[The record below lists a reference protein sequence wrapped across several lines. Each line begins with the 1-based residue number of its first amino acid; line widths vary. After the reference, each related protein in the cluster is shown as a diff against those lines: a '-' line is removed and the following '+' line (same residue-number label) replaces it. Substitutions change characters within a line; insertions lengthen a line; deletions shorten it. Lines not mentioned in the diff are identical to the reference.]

1 MITNRIFRFR
11 ASAPRRSVAV
21 LATVSVFLMFAVC
34 PAAGWGNAA
43 RPAGNG
49 GEDTVKVDTACA
61 DVAVSEPDLLWPLNV
76 QSRLEVLL
84 QSEIFETSTVGLM
97 VYDLTADSVI
107 FKHNERQL
115 MRPASTLKMMV
126 AVAALDRLGKDY
138 EFETAL
144 LHTGEVEGGVLRG
157 DLYCRGGFD
166 PAFGSSD
173 LDRFVDSL
181 RALGVDT
188 IIGDLYAD
196 VSMKDGDRLGEG
208 WCWDDDN
215 PVLSPLLVSG
225 ENDFAGRLLGRLRR
239 AGIVVEG
246 GLKTGNT
253 PRRARKLCAIR
264 RPMTDVLPR
273 MMKQS
278 DNLYSES
285 VFYNLAASAAD
296 GEPAT
301 AKLGRNVMNR
311 LIERLGFKPSRY
323 YIADGSGLSLY
334 NYVSPELEVAFLR
347 YAYGND
353 GIYVPLYQVMPV
365 AGEDGTLRSRMRR
378 GYARGNV
385 HAKTGTVTGV
395 SALAGYCKAANGHV
409 LCFSIIN
416 MGIRR
421 ASTGRHFQDRVCEA
435 LCRP

>member
-1 MITNRIFRFR
+1 MTQKLMKHLYLLCITLLIPLSLTAQTPDTPQPDEIADSLLLARTNTDSIST
-11 ASAPRRSVAV
+11 ADTTSAAWSHLVQDR
-21 LATVSVFLMFAVC
+21 LAQLISN
-34 PAAGWGNAA
+34 P
-43 RPAGNG
+43 
-49 GEDTVKVDTACA
+49 
-61 DVAVSEPDLLWPLNV
+61 
-76 QSRLEVLL
+76 
-84 QSEIFETSTVGLM
+84 IFERTQLGLC
-97 VYDLTADSVI
+97 VYDLTADSVL
-107 FKHNERQL
+107 FSHGERQL
-115 MRPASTLKMMV
+115 LRPASCEKVLT
-126 AVAALDRLGKDY
+126 AIAALSQLGGSHR
-138 EFETAL
+138 FETRL
-144 LHTGEVEGGVLRG
+144 YYQGDITDRRSLEGDIYIV
-157 DLYCRGGFD
+157 GGFD
-166 PAFGSSD
+166 PRFGHDD
-173 LDRFVDSL
+173 LHALCEALRELNIDSISGNVYL
-181 RALGVDT
+181 
-188 IIGDLYAD
+188 D
-196 VSMKDGDRLGEG
+196 VSMKDTASKGSG

-225 ENDFAGRLLGRLRR
+225 EDDFAGRLLGRLRR

-264 RPMTDVLPR
+264 RPITDVLPR